1 MRLRTR
7 VHPAALGWL
16 DGIESY
22 DAWYES
28 AESFDELYDAVVED
42 LAGLAATSP
51 SGEVLYVVPGS
62 PLVAE
67 STVERLRARDDVET
81 RCEPAVSV
89 IDLACAAVGR
99 DPMASGLRVLDALSG
114 DGPLR
119 GPGPLL
125 VLQAYSPEVLAGV
138 ASRLPQDCAVTVLHH
153 LGLADEVVATL
164 DARRLSTFHA
174 DHLTSLWVDA
184 LRGPG
189 VATDDL
195 VDIERRL
202 RHECPWDMAQTHG
215 SLTRHLLE
223 EAYEAIDALEVFA
236 AQEAAGEPSE
246 DAVRHVEEELG
257 DLLCQVVLHAEL
269 GDEQG
274 YFNFTSVADALRV
287 KLIGRHP
294 HVFGDA
300 TARDAA
306 EVVRRWEDLKKE
318 EKGRTSLTDGIAWQ
332 QPSLT
337 LYSKLAQR
345 SVALESAPTSRGDAL
360 ERARRALADLEGDE
374 GDLDAGA
381 PSPAW
386 GDALTAIVEA
396 ARWSGVDLEGVLR
409 ERALRRRDEI
419 RALEQEGRFDLD
431 E

>member
-1 MRLRTR
+1 MGRRAAR
-7 VHPAALGWL
+7 PPASRPTTW
-16 DGIESY
+16 STS
-22 DAWYES
+22 S
-28 AESFDELYDAVVED
+28 A
-42 LAGLAATSP
+42 G
-51 SGEVLYVVPGS
+51 
-62 PLVAE
+62 
-67 STVERLRARDDVET
+67 
-81 RCEPAVSV
+81 
-89 IDLACAAVGR
+89 CAASAPGTWPRPTGR
-99 DPMASGLRVLDALSG
+99 S
-114 DGPLR
+114 R
-119 GPGPLL
+119 GTC
-125 VLQAYSPEVLAGV
+125 
-138 ASRLPQDCAVTVLHH
+138 SRRPT
-153 LGLADEVVATL
+153 
-164 DARRLSTFHA
+164 RR
-174 DHLTSLWVDA
+174 
-184 LRGPG
+184 
-189 VATDDL
+189 
-195 VDIERRL
+195 
-202 RHECPWDMAQTHG
+202 
-215 SLTRHLLE
+215 
-223 EAYEAIDALEVFA
+223 IDALEAFA

-257 DLLCQVVLHAEL
+257 DLLFQVVLHAEL

-274 YFNFTSVADALRV
+274 YFNFTSVADALRD

-396 ARWSGVDLEGVLR
+396 ARWSAVDLEGVLR